1 MLKTLGVVYNGL
13 NHQKDSILYKYR
25 DNHDSASVSLLSEQ
39 EEREE
44 EEEGEPPTFKEDN
57 ILPSYVPHHYFPLF
71 PVMQSTTDKSEPGV
85 SELRQTVSISDEL
98 PLPNIVKKKKKPID
112 NPFTYLKPFEDS
124 ILASI
129 ESDQPERLSVSITQ
143 KANINSLENIDSN
156 VHRQKRRRHS
166 EAINQIIDKIEY
178 QNKKALR
185 KELINDVGV
194 FNEAT
199 KQLVVPGDTMFSQ
212 ESGLL
217 DKLMA
222 DITPPISIANLMAP
236 NLMIDVIVQPGSAT
250 PTSAL
255 RLNMAKLP
263 SRKQSI
269 GGITMEESPSQTS
282 VNSKAIISK
291 PPSENASSIEERTN
305 TISLASLSIESS
317 ASSRPAKEKKKP
329 AKLKKKL
336 TVSLPKPKADA
347 IPASINS
354 TKATTPPRTTS
365 EAPKIR
371 FKIKLP
377 VVTSTTIPPA
387 SNFTSPKDII
397 NCNCEN
403 PGVDYGTFMV
413 KCDDC
418 GVWYHG
424 SCVGITESGKIE
436 EWHCDRCKIQV

>member
-1 MLKTLGVVYNGL
+1 MLETLGVVYNGL

-25 DNHDSASVSLLSEQ
+25 DNHDSASVSLLTEQ
-39 EEREE
+39 EEE
-44 EEEGEPPTFKEDN
+44 EEEGEPPTFKEDK

-71 PVMQSTTDKSEPGV
+71 PVMQSTTDKSEPVV
-85 SELRQTVSISDEL
+85 SELKQTVSISDKL

-129 ESDQPERLSVSITQ
+129 ESDQPEGLSVSITQ
-143 KANINSLENIDSN
+143 KANINSSENIDSN

-178 QNKKALR
+178 QNKKALK
-185 KELINDVGV
+185 KEFINDVGV

-222 DITPPISIANLMAP
+222 DITPPIAIANLMAP

-269 GGITMEESPSQTS
+269 GGITIEESPSQTS
-282 VNSKAIISK
+282 VNSKTIVSEL
-291 PPSENASSIEERTN
+291 PSENVSSIEERTN
-305 TISLASLSIESS
+305 AISLASLSIEPS

-336 TVSLPKPKADA
+336 TISLPKPKADV

-354 TKATTPPRTTS
+354 AKATTPPRTAS
-365 EAPKIR
+365 QAPKIR

-377 VVTSTTIPPA
+377 VVTSTTILPA

-397 NCNCEN
+397 NCNCGN

-413 KCDDC
+413 TCDDC